1 MRCTKAIIYSDN
13 LINNVNEIK
22 KNLKEGV
29 RLCCAVKANAYGN
42 DALNSAK
49 IYESLGAEYLAIATV
64 EEGKELREC
73 GIKTKLLLLSLS
85 DPDDL
90 SDIVKND
97 ITPLAFESEYISLL
111 EKTAAKLEK
120 KCSVFLA
127 IDTGMGR
134 IGCYP
139 EDACKIAKEISVQ
152 PHLFLS
158 GTITHFSVSDDISE
172 ESIAYTKEQFAL
184 FTKAIK
190 SIEDEGLNPG
200 IRTCSASAASIA
212 FPEMQLDMVRPGIIL
227 YGYYADRVSKEYL
240 EGKGIKMNLKPVMQL
255 ETKVSSIRKIRKNH
269 FVSYGRTWKAKEDTM
284 IAVLPI
290 GYADGLL
297 RRCSPGLLV
306 SINGKAYPVIGRIC
320 MDQCMVD
327 LGSTENGV
335 NIWDKAIIF
344 GPKGSGAI
352 LDARDIADM
361 TGTIP
366 YEVMTSISCRVKR
379 NIID

>member
-1 MRCTKAIIYSDN
+1 
-13 LINNVNEIK
+13 
-22 KNLKEGV
+22 
-29 RLCCAVKANAYGN
+29 
-42 DALNSAK
+42 
-49 IYESLGAEYLAIATV
+49 
-64 EEGKELREC
+64 
-73 GIKTKLLLLSLS
+73 
-85 DPDDL
+85 
-90 SDIVKND
+90 
-97 ITPLAFESEYISLL
+97 
-111 EKTAAKLEK
+111 
-120 KCSVFLA
+120 
-127 IDTGMGR
+127 
-134 IGCYP
+134 
-139 EDACKIAKEISVQ
+139 
-152 PHLFLS
+152 
-158 GTITHFSVSDDISE
+158 
-172 ESIAYTKEQFAL
+172 
-184 FTKAIK
+184 
-190 SIEDEGLNPG
+190 
-200 IRTCSASAASIA
+200 
-212 FPEMQLDMVRPGIIL
+212 
-227 YGYYADRVSKEYL
+227 
-240 EGKGIKMNLKPVMQL
+240 
-255 ETKVSSIRKIRKNH
+255 
-269 FVSYGRTWKAKEDTM
+269 M